1 MSIQYAIL
9 LVLEMEHDSQHVK
22 INWDS
27 LYSLTISLNSIN
39 LLRDLGCLSEG
50 GGAFL
55 FQLAH
60 LGEVVVA

>member
-1 MSIQYAIL
+1 MIL
-9 LVLEMEHDSQHVK
+9 NMVK

-27 LYSLTISLNSIN
+27 LYSLTISFNSFD

-60 LGEVVVA
+60 LGEVAVA

>member
-1 MSIQYAIL
+1 MIL
-9 LVLEMEHDSQHVK
+9 NMVK

-27 LYSLTISLNSIN
+27 LYSLTISLNSID
-39 LLRDLGCLSEG
+39 LLRDLGCLSKG

-55 FQLAH
+55 FQLVH

>member
-1 MSIQYAIL
+1 MQIFQFYLFWRWNMIL
-9 LVLEMEHDSQHVK
+9 NMVR